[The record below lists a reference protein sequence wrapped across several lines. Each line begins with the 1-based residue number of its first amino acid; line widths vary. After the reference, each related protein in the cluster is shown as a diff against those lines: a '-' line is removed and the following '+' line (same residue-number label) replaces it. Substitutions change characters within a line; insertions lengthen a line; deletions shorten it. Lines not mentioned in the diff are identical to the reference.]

1 MTSLRGGIVT
11 AGLAA
16 VAMIGAFVPQGA
28 AGDTAAGRQKAVQ
41 CQTCHGLD
49 GLAKIPGAPHLAG
62 QVEEYLVK
70 AMHAYRSGA
79 RKDEMMTVATRTL
92 TDEDVEDLA
101 AFYASLDP
109 KP

>member
-1 MTSLRGGIVT
+1 
-11 AGLAA
+11 
-16 VAMIGAFVPQGA
+16 
-28 AGDTAAGRQKAVQ
+28 
-41 CQTCHGLD
+41 
-49 GLAKIPGAPHLAG
+49 
-62 QVEEYLVK
+62 
-70 AMHAYRSGA
+70 MHAYRSGA

>member
-1 MTSLRGGIVT
+1 M
-11 AGLAA
+11 
-16 VAMIGAFVPQGA
+16 
-28 AGDTAAGRQKAVQ
+28 Q
-41 CQTCHGLD
+41 CQACHGLD

-70 AMHAYRSGA
+70 ALRAYRSGE
-79 RKDEMMTVATRTL
+79 RKDEIMTVATRTL
-92 TDEDVEDLA
+92 TDEDMEDLA